1 MQTPTLEN
9 TTNKRRRLVSLSA
22 ILAVVLLLLGLA
34 AVLVNWVG
42 NVLIPVAVILGVV
55 FVSISLLVW
64 VVNRIPDPPYRD
76 WRQ

>member
-42 NVLIPVAVILGVV
+42 NVLIPVAVIVGVV

-64 VVNRIPDPPYRD
+64 VVNRISDPPYRD